1 MLNEYALP
9 QYLWAKA
16 VNTICYIINRVHIRK
31 KLTKTPFELYHLRK
45 PNISYFK
52 IFECKC
58 FVLNTK
64 DVLGKFDVKS
74 YEGIFIGYSSTSKA
88 YRYIKSTLTIE
99 ESMYVKSEK
108 SNLFVKNVSDTQVG
122 IAGYQRHVCW
132 KSYKEKELNER
143 VQEQQEAQ

>member
-74 YEGIFIGYSSTSKA
+74 YESIFIGYSSTSKA
-88 YRYIKSTLTIE
+88 YRYIKSTLIIE
-99 ESMYVKSEK
+99 ESMYVKSKK
-108 SNLFVKNVSDTQVG
+108 SNLFVKNVSDIQVG
-122 IAGYQRHVCW
+122 IASYQRHVCW
-132 KSYKEKELNER
+132 ESYKEQKLNER
-143 VQEQQEAQ
+143 VQEQEAQ